1 MNPMSGMGGMSPTS
15 MIVALAVAAVVLLL
29 RNRSHRPLRLDR
41 LWLRP
46 VFVVIMAGVFF
57 SEFPPK
63 FDLPTVGG
71 VLLGLAAGVVIGWQ
85 RGRFMQIQVDP
96 QTHAVTGR
104 MSQLGMVFVL
114 AVFAVRF
121 LLRGAAIGP
130 AATAAVTD
138 GLIVLS
144 AGMMVTQQIEVTL
157 RARRLLAE
165 ARGQAG

>member
-1 MNPMSGMGGMSPTS
+1 MAGAGGASATS
-15 MIVALAVAAVVLLL
+15 TIVAIAVVALILLL

-41 LWLRP
+41 LWMRP

-63 FDLPTVGG
+63 FDVPTVGG
-71 VLLGLAAGVVIGWQ
+71 VVLGLAAGVAIGWQ

-130 AATAAVTD
+130 AATAALTD

-144 AGMMVTQQIEVTL
+144 AAMMVTQQIEVTL

-165 ARGQAG
+165 VQGRVPST